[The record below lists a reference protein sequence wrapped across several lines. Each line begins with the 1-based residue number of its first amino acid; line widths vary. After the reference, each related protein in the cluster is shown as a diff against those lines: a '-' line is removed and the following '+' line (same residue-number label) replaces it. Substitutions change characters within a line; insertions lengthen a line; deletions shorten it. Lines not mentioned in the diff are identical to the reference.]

1 MESVGSFI
9 GSYVQNGTIQKN
21 GAMTTTNIEGTK
33 IEGTKI
39 EGNCDVKENTIFTKL
54 QQPKASG

>member
-9 GSYVQNGTIQKN
+9 GSYIQNGTIQKN
-21 GAMTTTNIEGTK
+21 GAMTTTN